1 METPRSARPAAMR
14 SPTRLMN
21 LTGVESCNG
30 TGLMVAAEVLRKT
43 VAGGTEQ
50 GWRVDEIMKGYADW
64 RGFVAGC
71 VLFFTMDSFFTRFK
85 NPLVL
90 IAIVL
95 MQVIA
100 LAMQVQRPMKSADT
114 GGVADGPRVTLLRRW
129 TIFGIAPFE
138 RVMHGTSL
146 KVRGVWDG
154 YIDLRHTREK
164 NEELKQDVARLREEQ
179 AVFAED
185 AAQGRRLQT
194 LLEFKQQYV
203 TATVAAQV
211 MGTSGTERSHVLTL
225 DKGSAD
231 GLKAEQPVITP
242 DGVVGKI
249 RDVFPHSAQLL
260 LLSDTTSGAGVI
272 LTTTRIRGILRGTDT
287 GQVEINNLTADSRI
301 KPGEPVV
308 TSGGDMVFPRGL
320 PVGVIESV
328 APDPLHQPYMVI
340 RIKPAAN
347 LARLEEVL
355 VITGTS
361 SAMPAA
367 ATQDAAAAI
376 GVAEA
381 RSEANQRAADV
392 IAEKLPSLHSDAPA
406 VTAAD
411 GTVAPVSDDPESQV
425 GVVAGIP
432 NSGLPRPKAV
442 VHADRYSP
450 GVTPPAA
457 EMKPGGKPE
466 AQ

>member
-1 METPRSARPAAMR
+1 
-14 SPTRLMN
+14 
-21 LTGVESCNG
+21 
-30 TGLMVAAEVLRKT
+30 
-43 VAGGTEQ
+43 
-50 GWRVDEIMKGYADW
+50 
-64 RGFVAGC
+64 
-71 VLFFTMDSFFTRFK
+71 MDSFFTRFK

-100 LAMQVQRPMKSADT
+100 LAMQVQRPMKAADT

-129 TIFGIAPFE
+129 SVGMVTPFA
-138 RVMHGTSL
+138 RVMHGTGM
-146 KVRGVWDG
+146 KIRGVWDG

-185 AAQGRRLQT
+185 AAQGRRLQA
-194 LLEFKQQYV
+194 LLQFKQQYV

-211 MGTSGTERSHVLTL
+211 IGTSGSERSHVLML

-231 GLKAEQPVITP
+231 GLRAEQPVITP

-272 LTTTRIRGILRGTDT
+272 LATTRIRGILRGTDT
-287 GQVEINNLTADSRI
+287 GEVEINNLTADSRI
-301 KPGEPVV
+301 KAGEQVV
-308 TSGGDMVFPRGL
+308 TSGGDMVYPRGL
-320 PVGVIESV
+320 PVGVIESI
-328 APDPLHQPYMVI
+328 AADPVHQPYTVI

-361 SAMPAA
+361 SAMPAGA
-367 ATQDAAAAI
+367 AQDAAAAI
-376 GVAEA
+376 GAA
-381 RSEANQRAADV
+381 EANQRAADV
-392 IAEKLPSLHSDAPA
+392 IAEKLPSLHSDGTA

-411 GTVAPVSDDPESQV
+411 GTAGAAVSDDPESQV

-432 NSGLPRPKAV
+432 NSGLPRPKAAV
-442 VHADRYSP
+442 KPDRYSP
-450 GVTPPAA
+450 GVIPPAT
-457 EMKPGGKPE
+457 EMTPGGKPE
-466 AQ
+466 AAPQ